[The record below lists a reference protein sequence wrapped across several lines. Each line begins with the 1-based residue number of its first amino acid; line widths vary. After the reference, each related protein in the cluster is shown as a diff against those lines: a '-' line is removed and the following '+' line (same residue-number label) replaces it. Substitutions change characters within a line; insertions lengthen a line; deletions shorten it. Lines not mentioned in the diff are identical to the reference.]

1 VNGKLR
7 PCDLGSLRN
16 PEVLRGLDP
25 AVARDVARFR
35 QLWHDHSM
43 LRFKLC
49 DLRVFLMGRE

>member
-1 VNGKLR
+1 MR